1 MPIDFQ
7 NYRTDDVDRNLQ
19 RIGIP
24 CLDIA
29 VVGITGAGKSTTLN
43 AFFQK
48 PVAKEGNGVDPE
60 TMMIDSYFLNKRF
73 RIWDTP
79 GLGDS
84 PSQDQ
89 NHINAIISLLLRT
102 YQASY
107 GLIDMVL
114 VILDGSS
121 RDMGGAYHLLNKVLI
136 PYIPAERILV
146 LINQADF
153 AMKTTQHWNFEN
165 QTPDATLKAFLE
177 DKADSIQRRVK
188 EATGLDILRPVYYSA
203 KYGYHVTDVF
213 NFIID
218 HMPTQKRVASEIPM
232 TPPRPSGL
240 HDEITVKRMLARYY
254 AQRDCGMCSMRRK
267 SVCNKCVFTKDGN
280 MSLGGRTFICKKCG
294 KTFHKIIM
302 TPEEVELTFNPV
314 CYTCRILE
322 FFK

>member
-48 PVAKEGNGVDPE
+48 PVAKEGDGVDPE

-89 NHINAIISLLLRT
+89 NHTNAIISLLLRI
-102 YQASY
+102 YQRSY

-114 VILDGSS
+114 VILDASS

-136 PYIPAERILV
+136 PYIPAKRILV

-213 NFIID
+213 DFIID
-218 HMPTQKRVASEIPM
+218 HMPTQKRVASEIPVSYFRD
-232 TPPRPSGL
+232 TGIY
-240 HDEITVKRMLARYY
+240 DEITVERSQARYM
-254 AQRDCGMCSMRRK
+254 AKLTCLLCTK
-267 SVCNKCVFTKDGN
+267 TVCDKCVLVVF
-280 MSLGGRTFICKKCG
+280 R
-294 KTFHKIIM
+294 
-302 TPEEVELTFNPV
+302 
-314 CYTCRILE
+314 
-322 FFK
+322 